1 MADTLTPLICDFLEW
16 VDRAPRSRAEVMESW
31 KTSCPRLPVW
41 EEAPSNGYVAR
52 KGNRVELTDRGRAF
66 IAQRP

>member
-16 VDRAPRSRAEVMESW
+16 VDRAPRRHAEVMESW

-41 EEAPSNGYVAR
+41 EEATDSGYVAR
-52 KGNRVELTDRGRAF
+52 KGAMVELTAEGRAF
-66 IAQRP
+66 LADRR